1 MKYIERNYTN
11 AIKYDILGNKY
22 RIEGT
27 IMSIKNKNIYT
38 NSKKNIRNWMVLIKN
53 VCINSIHIDH
63 IWLFG
68 CKNIIKLKSL
78 NLDKNVKIQ
87 LEGVIGLY
95 NHDGKL
101 KWCLKFPYSNLK
113 IIENDNE
120 DKNEYKNEDK
130 NEYKIDY
137 ENDLYKINNII
148 KFINEDKLLNDNLY
162 DNIDTILSII

>member
-1 MKYIERNYTN
+1 
-11 AIKYDILGNKY
+11 
-22 RIEGT
+22 
-27 IMSIKNKNIYT
+27 
-38 NSKKNIRNWMVLIKN
+38 
-53 VCINSIHIDH
+53 
-63 IWLFG
+63 
-68 CKNIIKLKSL
+68 
-78 NLDKNVKIQ
+78 VKIQ

-120 DKNEYKNEDK
+120 DINEDKKEDK
-130 NEYKIDY
+130 NEKINYTNIDY
-137 ENDLYKINNII
+137 ENDLYKINNINHFI